1 MELLKVELLK
11 IKKSYLLFLAII
23 IPIPVVLAIMKR
35 IQTMGSMVGI
45 SINEEIF
52 MFSAIAY
59 LSFLLPLQN
68 IYTACVITKVEN
80 DNCGWKQLMLLPI
93 KKSSIY
99 FSKYKVMLIA
109 LSISI
114 LSYITCIVL
123 SEFYLNKSISFNFQ
137 ILSYGMQIFITTLP
151 ILILLFIIGRN
162 FSSIIPLISIG
173 IIMLITNIFI
183 AQSRFWIYAPWTYSI
198 MIFGGNIS
206 NFERNIILCI
216 SILIS
221 ILMFF
226 LDFMSF
232 TKSDIK

>member
-23 IPIPVVLAIMKR
+23 IPIPVVIAIMKR
-35 IQTMGSMVGI
+35 IETMGSMVGI

-206 NFERNIILCI
+206 DFERNIILCI

>member
-23 IPIPVVLAIMKR
+23 IPIPVVIAIMKR
-35 IQTMGSMVGI
+35 IETMGSMVGI

-93 KKSSIY
+93 KKSNIY

-109 LSISI
+109 LSLSI
-114 LSYITCIVL
+114 LSYITCII
-123 SEFYLNKSISFNFQ
+123 SAEFYLSESISLNFQ
-137 ILSYGMQIFITTLP
+137 TLSYGMQIFITTLP
-151 ILILLFIIGRN
+151 TLILLFIIGRN
-162 FSSIIPLISIG
+162 FSSIIPLISTG

-198 MIFGGNIS
+198 MIVGGNIS
-206 NFERNIILCI
+206 DFERNIILGI

-221 ILMFF
+221 IVMFF
-226 LDFMSF
+226 IDFMSF